1 MMIYAEKSE
10 AALADHEWKR
20 ILETWISQVKQG
32 EKILILP
39 PDITRC
45 YSYAGKITAY
55 LYEKLSGEC
64 KVRIMP
70 AVGTHRQMTREERI
84 RFFGAIP
91 DVCFLSHNW
100 KNDTEDI
107 CIVPEEI
114 VSEATG
120 GTYRRAITA
129 ELNRNVLSG
138 EFDRIV
144 SIGQVVPHEVV
155 GMANYTKN
163 LLVGVGGRDMINQSH
178 MISAI
183 CGIEK
188 IMGRENTPVRRI
200 FDYVQ
205 KNFLDQLK
213 ITFMLTVTCEK
224 HQDSDLYGFYIG
236 EERET
241 FSAACRLA
249 EKKNITWLP
258 KRAKKIVTWLDP
270 AEFGSTWVG
279 NKAVYRTRMAIAD
292 GGELLILAPGIK
304 SFGENE
310 EVDSCIRK
318 YGYSGT
324 ETIQNAYENGEF
336 NGIEMAAAHL
346 ILKCSKELFTDLT
359 VEDLVSFFVVCE
371 QERHIENTHSAG
383 EVYERTACDDT
394 HIKSTHLHALKHGT
408 LIAESSVRMD
418 LDLVGAACALFY
430 ELSEFLSTY
439 LETVLLVYGR
449 TKLYYGC
456 VCV

>member
-20 ILETWISQVKQG
+20 ILETWISQVKQE

-346 ILKCSKELFTDLT
+346 IHGSSDGRFKITYAADPKLMPEEIMRSVGYEWTDIGPMMKKYQPKGKETGWY
-359 VEDLVSFFVVCE
+359 EDNGEEYYFIKAPAVGLWRVKGE
-371 QERHIENTHSAG
+371 AG
-383 EVYERTACDDT
+383 EKT
-394 HIKSTHLHALKHGT
+394 
-408 LIAESSVRMD
+408 MD
-418 LDLVGAACALFY
+418 KVN
-430 ELSEFLSTY
+430 
-439 LETVLLVYGR
+439 
-449 TKLYYGC
+449 
-456 VCV
+456 

>member
-1 MMIYAEKSE
+1 MFYTENLDTPLSE
-10 AALADHEWKR
+10 SEWKNT
-20 ILETWISQVKQG
+20 LGTWIRQVQPG

-55 LYEKLSGEC
+55 LYEKLSETC
-64 KVRIMP
+64 RIRIMP
-70 AVGTHRQMTREERI
+70 AVGTHRQMTRKEQEE
-84 RFFGAIP
+84 FFGPIP
-91 DVCFLSHNW
+91 ENSFLCHDW
-100 KNDTEDI
+100 RNDTEDI
-107 CIVPEEI
+107 CVVPEEK
-114 VSEATG
+114 VSEITG
-120 GTYRRAITA
+120 GKYKKAITA
-129 ELNRNVLSG
+129 ELNRHLLSG

-144 SIGQVVPHEVV
+144 SVGQVVPHEVV

-183 CGIEK
+183 CGIET
-188 IMGRENTPVRRI
+188 IMGRENTPVRRL

-224 HQDSDLYGFYIG
+224 HQDSDIYGLYIG

-258 KRAKKIVTWLDP
+258 KRAKKVVAWLDP

-292 GGELLILAPGIK
+292 GGELLILAPGIR

-310 EVDSCIRK
+310 EVDACIRK

-324 ETIQNAYENGEF
+324 KKIQNAYENGEF
-336 NGIEMAAAHL
+336 KGIEMAAAHL
-346 ILKCSKELFTDLT
+346 IHGSSDGRFKITYAAAPELMPEETMRSVGYEWTDIGPMMEKYQPRGKETGWY
-359 VEDLVSFFVVCE
+359 ED
-371 QERHIENTHSAG
+371 HG
-383 EVYERTACDDT
+383 EEYYF
-394 HIKSTHLHALKHGT
+394 IKAP
-408 LIAESSVRMD
+408 A
-418 LDLVGAACALFY
+418 VGLWRVQG
-430 ELSEFLSTY
+430 EE
-439 LETVLLVYGR
+439 
-449 TKLYYGC
+449 
-456 VCV
+456 

>member
-1 MMIYAEKSE
+1 MFYTENLDTPLSE
-10 AALADHEWKR
+10 SEWKNT
-20 ILETWISQVKQG
+20 LGTWIRQVQPG

-55 LYEKLSGEC
+55 LYEKLSETC
-64 KVRIMP
+64 RIRIMP
-70 AVGTHRQMTREERI
+70 AVGTHRQMTRKEQEE
-84 RFFGAIP
+84 FFGPIP
-91 DVCFLSHNW
+91 ENSFLCHDW
-100 KNDTEDI
+100 RNDTEDI
-107 CIVPEEI
+107 CVVPEDK
-114 VSEATG
+114 VSEITG
-120 GTYRRAITA
+120 GKYKKAITA
-129 ELNRNVLSG
+129 ELNRHLLSG

-144 SIGQVVPHEVV
+144 SVGQVVPHEVV

-183 CGIEK
+183 CGIET
-188 IMGRENTPVRRI
+188 IMGRENTPVRRL

-213 ITFMLTVTCEK
+213 ITFMLTVTREK
-224 HQDSDLYGFYIG
+224 HQDSDLYGLYIG

-258 KRAKKIVTWLDP
+258 KRAKKVVAWLDP

-292 GGELLILAPGIK
+292 DGELLILAPGIR
-304 SFGENE
+304 SFGEND
-310 EVDSCIRK
+310 EVDACIRK

-324 ETIQNAYENGEF
+324 EKIQNAYENGEF
-336 NGIEMAAAHL
+336 KGIEMAAAHL
-346 ILKCSKELFTDLT
+346 IHGSSDGRFKIIYAADPKLMPEETMRSVGYEWTDIGPMVEKYQPRGKETGWY
-359 VEDLVSFFVVCE
+359 ED
-371 QERHIENTHSAG
+371 HG
-383 EVYERTACDDT
+383 EEYYF
-394 HIKSTHLHALKHGT
+394 IKAP
-408 LIAESSVRMD
+408 A
-418 LDLVGAACALFY
+418 VGLWRVQG
-430 ELSEFLSTY
+430 EE
-439 LETVLLVYGR
+439 
-449 TKLYYGC
+449 
-456 VCV
+456 

>member
-1 MMIYAEKSE
+1 MFYTENLDTPLSE
-10 AALADHEWKR
+10 SEWKNT
-20 ILETWISQVKQG
+20 LGTWIRQVQPG

-55 LYEKLSGEC
+55 LYEKLSETC
-64 KVRIMP
+64 RIRIMP
-70 AVGTHRQMTREERI
+70 AVGTHRQMTRKEQEE
-84 RFFGAIP
+84 FFGPIP
-91 DVCFLSHNW
+91 ENSFLCHDW
-100 KNDTEDI
+100 RNDTEDI
-107 CIVPEEI
+107 CVVPEDK
-114 VSEATG
+114 VSEITG
-120 GTYRRAITA
+120 GKYKKAITA
-129 ELNRNVLSG
+129 ELNRHLLSG

-144 SIGQVVPHEVV
+144 SVGQVVPHEVV

-183 CGIEK
+183 CGIET
-188 IMGRENTPVRRI
+188 IMGRENTPVRRL

-213 ITFMLTVTCEK
+213 ITFMLTVTREK
-224 HQDSDLYGFYIG
+224 HQDSDLYGLYIG

-258 KRAKKIVTWLDP
+258 KRAKKVVAWLDP

-292 GGELLILAPGIK
+292 DGELLILAPGIR
-304 SFGENE
+304 SFGEND
-310 EVDSCIRK
+310 EVDACIRK

-324 ETIQNAYENGEF
+324 EKIQNAYENGEF
-336 NGIEMAAAHL
+336 KGIEMAAAHL
-346 ILKCSKELFTDLT
+346 IHGSSDGRFKITYAADPKLMPEETMRSVGYEWTDIRPMMEKYQPRGKETGWY
-359 VEDLVSFFVVCE
+359 ED
-371 QERHIENTHSAG
+371 HG
-383 EVYERTACDDT
+383 EEYYF
-394 HIKSTHLHALKHGT
+394 IKAP
-408 LIAESSVRMD
+408 A
-418 LDLVGAACALFY
+418 VGLWRVQG
-430 ELSEFLSTY
+430 EE
-439 LETVLLVYGR
+439 
-449 TKLYYGC
+449 
-456 VCV
+456 

>member
-1 MMIYAEKSE
+1 MLYAENLD
-10 AALADHEWKR
+10 APLLDREWKNA
-20 ILETWISQVKQG
+20 LETWIGLIQPG

-55 LYEKLSGEC
+55 LYEKLSGICEI
-64 KVRIMP
+64 RIMP
-70 AVGTHRQMTREERI
+70 AVGTHRQMTRKEKEE
-84 RFFGAIP
+84 FFGEIP
-91 DVCFLSHNW
+91 ETCFLCHDW
-100 KNDTEDI
+100 RNDTEDI
-107 CIVPEEI
+107 CAVPEDK
-114 VSEATG
+114 VSEITDG
-120 GTYRRAITA
+120 KYKRAITA
-129 ELNRNVLSG
+129 EVNRHLLSG
-138 EFDRIV
+138 EFNRIV
-144 SIGQVVPHEVV
+144 SVGQVVPHEVV

-183 CGIEK
+183 CGIET
-188 IMGRENTPVRRI
+188 IMGRENTPVRLL

-205 KNFLDQLK
+205 KNYLDRLK

-224 HQDSDLYGFYIG
+224 HQDSDLYGLYIG

-249 EKKNITWLP
+249 EKKNITWLS
-258 KRAKKIVTWLDP
+258 KRAKKVVAWLDP

-279 NKAVYRTRMAIAD
+279 NKAVYRTRMTIAD

-310 EVDSCIRK
+310 EVDACIRK

-324 ETIQNAYENGEF
+324 KKMQDAYENGEF

-346 ILKCSKELFTDLT
+346 IHGSSNGRFKITYATDPELMPEEIMRSVGYEWTDIGPMMEKYQPREKETGWY
-359 VEDLVSFFVVCE
+359 ED
-371 QERHIENTHSAG
+371 QG
-383 EVYERTACDDT
+383 EEYYF
-394 HIKSTHLHALKHGT
+394 IKAP
-408 LIAESSVRMD
+408 A
-418 LDLVGAACALFY
+418 VGLWR
-430 ELSEFLSTY
+430 
-439 LETVLLVYGR
+439 VLGEE
-449 TKLYYGC
+449 
-456 VCV
+456 

>member
-1 MMIYAEKSE
+1 MFYAENLDTPLPDS
-10 AALADHEWKR
+10 EWKST
-20 ILETWISQVKQG
+20 LDTWIRQVQPG

-55 LYEKLSGEC
+55 LYEKLSGTC
-64 KVRIMP
+64 RIRIMP
-70 AVGTHRQMTREERI
+70 AVGTHRQMTRKEQEE
-84 RFFGAIP
+84 FFGPIP
-91 DVCFLSHNW
+91 ENSFLCHDW
-100 KNDTEDI
+100 RNDTEDI
-107 CIVPEEI
+107 CVVPEDK
-114 VSEATG
+114 VSEVTG
-120 GTYRRAITA
+120 GKYKKAITA
-129 ELNRNVLSG
+129 QLNRHLLSG

-144 SIGQVVPHEVV
+144 SVGQVVPHEVV

-183 CGIEK
+183 CGIET
-188 IMGRENTPVRRI
+188 IMGRENTPVRRL

-205 KNFLDQLK
+205 KNFLDQLE

-224 HQDSDLYGFYIG
+224 HQSSDLYGLYIG

-258 KRAKKIVTWLDP
+258 KRAKKVVTWLDP

-292 GGELLILAPGIK
+292 GGELLILAPGIR

-310 EVDSCIRK
+310 EVDACIRK

-324 ETIQNAYENGEF
+324 KKIQNAYENGEF
-336 NGIEMAAAHL
+336 KGIEMAAAHL
-346 ILKCSKELFTDLT
+346 IHGSSDGRFKITYAAAPELMPEEAMRSVGYEWIDIGPMMEKYQPRGKETGWY
-359 VEDLVSFFVVCE
+359 ED
-371 QERHIENTHSAG
+371 HG
-383 EVYERTACDDT
+383 EEYYF
-394 HIKSTHLHALKHGT
+394 IKAP
-408 LIAESSVRMD
+408 A
-418 LDLVGAACALFY
+418 VGLWRVQG
-430 ELSEFLSTY
+430 EE
-439 LETVLLVYGR
+439 
-449 TKLYYGC
+449 
-456 VCV
+456 

>member
-1 MMIYAEKSE
+1 MYYTENLDTPLSE
-10 AALADHEWKR
+10 SEWKNT
-20 ILETWISQVKQG
+20 LGTWIRQVQPG

-55 LYEKLSGEC
+55 LYEKLSETC
-64 KVRIMP
+64 RIRIMP
-70 AVGTHRQMTREERI
+70 AVGTHRQMTRKEQEE
-84 RFFGAIP
+84 FFGPIP
-91 DVCFLSHNW
+91 ENSFLCHDW
-100 KNDTEDI
+100 RNDTEDI
-107 CIVPEEI
+107 CVVPEDK
-114 VSEATG
+114 VSEITG
-120 GTYRRAITA
+120 GKYKKAITA
-129 ELNRNVLSG
+129 ELNRHLLSG

-144 SIGQVVPHEVV
+144 SVGQVVPHEVV

-183 CGIEK
+183 CGIET
-188 IMGRENTPVRRI
+188 IMGRENTPVRRL

-213 ITFMLTVTCEK
+213 ITFMLTVTREK
-224 HQDSDLYGFYIG
+224 HQDSDLYGLYIG

-258 KRAKKIVTWLDP
+258 KRAKKVVAWLDP

-292 GGELLILAPGIK
+292 DGELLILAPGIR
-304 SFGENE
+304 SFGEND
-310 EVDSCIRK
+310 EVDACIRK

-324 ETIQNAYENGEF
+324 EKIQNAYENGEF
-336 NGIEMAAAHL
+336 KGIEMAAAHL
-346 ILKCSKELFTDLT
+346 IHGSSDGRFKIIYAADPKLMPEETMRSVGYEWTDIGPMVEKYQPRGKETGWY
-359 VEDLVSFFVVCE
+359 ED
-371 QERHIENTHSAG
+371 HG
-383 EVYERTACDDT
+383 EEYYF
-394 HIKSTHLHALKHGT
+394 IKAP
-408 LIAESSVRMD
+408 A
-418 LDLVGAACALFY
+418 VGLWRVQG
-430 ELSEFLSTY
+430 EE
-439 LETVLLVYGR
+439 
-449 TKLYYGC
+449 
-456 VCV
+456 

>member
-1 MMIYAEKSE
+1 MTKEKVTESSKREARNMFYTENLDTPLSE
-10 AALADHEWKR
+10 SEWKNT
-20 ILETWISQVKQG
+20 LGTWIRQVQPG

-55 LYEKLSGEC
+55 LYEKLSETC
-64 KVRIMP
+64 RIRIMP
-70 AVGTHRQMTREERI
+70 AVGTHRQMTRKEQEE
-84 RFFGAIP
+84 FFGPIP
-91 DVCFLSHNW
+91 ENSFLCHDW
-100 KNDTEDI
+100 RNDTEDI
-107 CIVPEEI
+107 CVVPEDK
-114 VSEATG
+114 VSEITG
-120 GTYRRAITA
+120 GKYKKAITA
-129 ELNRNVLSG
+129 ELNRHLLSG

-144 SIGQVVPHEVV
+144 SVGQVVPHEVV

-183 CGIEK
+183 CGIET
-188 IMGRENTPVRRI
+188 IMGRENTPVRRL

-213 ITFMLTVTCEK
+213 ITFMLTVTREK
-224 HQDSDLYGFYIG
+224 HQDSDLYGLYIG

-258 KRAKKIVTWLDP
+258 KRAKKVVAWLDP

-292 GGELLILAPGIK
+292 DGELLILATGIR
-304 SFGENE
+304 SFGEYV
-310 EVDSCIRK
+310 EVEACIRI

-324 ETIQNAYENGEF
+324 EKIQNAYENGEF
-336 NGIEMAAAHL
+336 KGIEMAAAHL
-346 ILKCSKELFTDLT
+346 IHGSSDGRFKIIYAADPKLMPEETMRSVGYEWTDIGPMVEKYQPRGKETGWY
-359 VEDLVSFFVVCE
+359 ED
-371 QERHIENTHSAG
+371 HG
-383 EVYERTACDDT
+383 EEYYF
-394 HIKSTHLHALKHGT
+394 IKAP
-408 LIAESSVRMD
+408 A
-418 LDLVGAACALFY
+418 VGLWRVQG
-430 ELSEFLSTY
+430 EE
-439 LETVLLVYGR
+439 
-449 TKLYYGC
+449 
-456 VCV
+456 